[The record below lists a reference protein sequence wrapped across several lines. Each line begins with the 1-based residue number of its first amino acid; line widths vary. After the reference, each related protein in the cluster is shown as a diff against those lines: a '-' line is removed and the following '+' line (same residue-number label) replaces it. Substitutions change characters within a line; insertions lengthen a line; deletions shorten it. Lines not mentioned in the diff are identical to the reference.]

1 MAKEKKAPGKKKKK
15 GGFSTFILVVLFL
28 VGAAVLAYPTV
39 SDWWNTM
46 HTSRAIASY
55 VEAVED
61 MSAKEREEMLEAA
74 REYNKRLA
82 QTGVHFM
89 ASEAEIA
96 EYYSLLDI
104 TGTGIMGYIQIPTIN
119 VNLPIYHGT
128 GEEVLQIAVGHL
140 EGTSL
145 PVGGENTHAA
155 LSGHRGLPSA
165 TLFTHLDRV
174 VEGDTFTIT
183 VYGEVMTYQVDQI
196 RIVLPAEV
204 QDLTIEPGEDHVTL
218 ITCTPYGVNSHRMLV
233 RGRRIETL
241 AGDVHVDPDAVKIP
255 TYTVMLAVGIPLLFI
270 VQAIILLV
278 YGRKKPGKTYRE
290 MLDDFKNQP

>member
-1 MAKEKKAPGKKKKK
+1 MAKEKQKPAKKKKK
-15 GGFSTFILVVLFL
+15 GGFSTFILIVLFL

-39 SDWWNTM
+39 SDWWNSM

-61 MSAKEREEMLEAA
+61 LSAKEREEMIQAA
-74 REYNKRLA
+74 REYNERLA
-82 QTGVHFM
+82 KTGVHFM
-89 ASEAEIA
+89 AAESEIA

-104 TGTGIMGYIQIPTIN
+104 TGTGIMGYIQIPSIN

-165 TLFTHLDRV
+165 TLFTHLDRI

-218 ITCTPYGVNSHRMLV
+218 ITCTPYGVNTHRMLV

-241 AGDVHVDPDAVKIP
+241 AGDVTVEHDAVKIP

-270 VQAIILLV
+270 VQAFILLV
-278 YGRKKPGKTYRE
+278 YGRKKPGKSYQE
-290 MLDDFKNQP
+290 MLDEFKKQP